1 MEISIGIRNVAREL
15 SLDVDLTAHEVS
27 ERVEK
32 ALAAGA
38 VLSFTDKEGNVVV
51 VPTDALGYVQCK
63 EAEARRVGF
72 GF

>member
-27 ERVEK
+27 ERVEQ

-38 VLSFTDKEGNVVV
+38 VLSFTDKEGNVV